1 MRGSTR
7 CRTYWSWVKQKRGR
21 SGLCYAGQTMGVFPR
36 RRGLGRVLAFATPAI
51 ALSVVTASIGCGAR
65 PWQPPPPYGQT
76 YAYDYQGFK
85 ASDTVVVAG
94 GGGGGPAYA
103 GVFAFRDRKGV
114 HEEAGGKDP
123 FTQSAPID
131 GYRFNT
137 HLEGQGARLTPGG
150 VPAVAPAVSVSVG
163 ASASVAVPK

>member
-1 MRGSTR
+1 MRVSSNR
-7 CRTYWSWVKQKRGR
+7 R
-21 SGLCYAGQTMGVFPR
+21 SFFG
-36 RRGLGRVLAFATPAI
+36 RGLGRVLAFATPAI
-51 ALSVVTASIGCGAR
+51 ALSVIGCGAS

-85 ASDTVVVAG
+85 SSDTVVVAG
-94 GGGGGPAYA
+94 GGGGGPSYA

-137 HLEGQGARLTPGG
+137 HLEGQGARLLPGG
-150 VPAVAPAVSVSVG
+150 GSAPAPAIS
-163 ASASVAVPK
+163 ASASGSVTIGKTVSAPSKPVTTTPQGLLGVTK